1 MSGCKPDAL
10 AAWRREHRIGAP
22 RRTRTCNMPLLR
34 RPPLPVGLPA
44 RTRDRLRTCTFRRLR
59 PGLFRLGYA
68 GEEMVRSERLELPRL
83 ATTASETVVSA
94 HSTTSAWCR
103 RSESNTRPLPYQG
116 LALPLCYDG
125 KLEPAASS
133 RTCISP
139 GTNRRL
145 CRLSYAGMV
154 LAGGVKPP
162 ASALRERRSVN

>member
-1 MSGCKPDAL
+1 
-10 AAWRREHRIGAP
+10 
-22 RRTRTCNMPLLR
+22 MPLLR
-34 RPPLPVGLPA
+34 RPPLPIGLPA
-44 RTRDRLRTCTFRRLR
+44 RTRGRLRTCTFQRSR

-68 GEEMVRSERLELPRL
+68 GELVRSERLELPCL

-125 KLEPAASS
+125 ELEPAASS

-154 LAGGVKPP
+154 LAGGLKPP
-162 ASALRERRSVN
+162 ASALRERRSANELCQLEDLSRRNQSRWSVLRVERRSYA

>member
-1 MSGCKPDAL
+1 
-10 AAWRREHRIGAP
+10 
-22 RRTRTCNMPLLR
+22 MPLLR
-34 RPPLPVGLPA
+34 RPPLPIGLPA
-44 RTRDRLRTCTFRRLR
+44 RTRGRLRTCTFRRLR

-68 GEEMVRSERLELPRL
+68 GELVRSERLELPCL

-103 RSESNTRPLPYQG
+103 RSESNTRPLPYHG

-125 KLEPAASS
+125 ELEPAASS

-154 LAGGVKPP
+154 LGGGVKPP
-162 ASALRERRSVN
+162 ASALREPLSYASIENFSRRNQSRWSVLRVERRSYA